1 MAAFRSTALWTTL
14 CLLALLATG
23 CGFQLQGRADYSPEL
38 EAVYLQVPDPN
49 SDLARQLRRSVEAAR
64 VMLAPDADRATAVIV
79 IDGENY
85 GTRVKSVSAQNRPTE
100 LEVFYTAEYL
110 VRSEKGV
117 LVPRQRVT
125 RTRIF
130 TYDDSQVLAK
140 QQEELLLR
148 ESLAREIAGVI
159 TRRLANVES

>member
-1 MAAFRSTALWTTL
+1 MKLPGSVLLL
-14 CLLALLATG
+14 CLLAAMTAG
-23 CGFQLQGRADYSPEL
+23 CGFQLQGRADYAPQL
-38 EAVYLQVPDPN
+38 EKVYLQVPDPN

-64 VMLAPDADRATAVIV
+64 VTLVPEPGQATAVIV
-79 IDGENY
+79 VDSENY

-100 LEVFYTAEYL
+100 LEVFYTAEYR
-110 VRSEKGV
+110 VRAGPEA
-117 LVPRQRVT
+117 LVPGQRVT

-130 TYDDSQVLAK
+130 TYDETQVLAK

-159 TRRLANVES
+159 TRRLAAVEP